1 MSKCDRI
8 VIFKEEEPEFSS
20 VIFHHA
26 ENLKEVFCNNPTR
39 KVYLNEENE
48 NITVSRQHCW
58 KCYACYKHKK
68 Q

>member
-26 ENLKEVFCNNPTR
+26 ENLKEVFCNNLTR

-48 NITVSRQHCW
+48 NITVSIQRCW